1 MSESLVPPLPG
12 TESGNAPSPDDA
24 GWAAWV
30 EALTAVRERA
40 GSGWTV
46 GCRHLSDEIIEGGSA
61 LDDAVFFGVELACAG
76 MDFLSLSRGG
86 KFEDAQQP
94 RVGQAAYPYTGPS
107 GWECTP
113 TAIGDARGPFGR
125 NIEPARVLRDGLRA
139 AGQATPVVVTGGI
152 HSFAQAEEIL
162 ASGAADIVGAARQ
175 SLADPDWWEKVRLG
189 RGGSA
194 LDPLVRRH
202 PQNRVAL
209 EQPPIPLGETA
220 PRRRPDVGIESLE
233 VELQPPQLPDVEAL
247 EQIVDPRRVHPRP
260 RPEAVNLERGQ
271 DLGAVASRRAGAH
284 GAVSTS
290 AVDACAVLFRR
301 SVACRK

>member
-12 TESGNAPSPDDA
+12 TEFADAPSPDDA

-46 GCRHLSDEIIEGGSA
+46 GCRYLSDEIIEGGSA

-94 RVGQAAYPYTGPS
+94 RVGQAAYPYSGPS
-107 GWECTP
+107 GWECMP
-113 TAIGDARGPFGR
+113 TAI
-125 NIEPARVLRDGLRA
+125 
-139 AGQATPVVVTGGI
+139 
-152 HSFAQAEEIL
+152 
-162 ASGAADIVGAARQ
+162 ADIVGAARQ

-271 DLGAVASRRAGAH
+271 DLGAVASHRAGAH